1 MIPFRAKRTDVS
13 RTAVHET
20 VPDHFVLPLETFPA
34 LASWAA
40 INRTVMRSIRAVHVL
55 MGPVEAMWL
64 LCKARRC
71 QLRRTYVRR
80 YCVWNGGAVHPL

>member
-34 LASWAA
+34 FAPRTA
-40 INRTVMRSIRAVHVL
+40 IDGTVMRSIRAVHVL

-64 LCKARRC
+64 VCKSP
-71 QLRRTYVRR
+71 
-80 YCVWNGGAVHPL
+80 GAVSLGVLT

>member
-1 MIPFRAKRTDVS
+1 MISFWAKRTDVS

-20 VPDHFVLPLETFPA
+20 VPDHLVFPLETFPA

-40 INRTVMRSIRAVHVL
+40 IDGTVMRSIRAVHVL

-64 LCKARRC
+64 VCKSPC
-71 QLRRTYVRR
+71 
-80 YCVWNGGAVHPL
+80 AVSLGVLT